1 MNSKIVEQ
9 KIKDILNEEQDLIQ
23 ENANTDGKSP
33 MVKMGLIAVETS
45 KGYAERLLD
54 EDVLQ
59 AFEE

>member
-23 ENANTDGKSP
+23 ENANTDGKSL